1 MAKLKRKSSHLNS
14 RPSLLFQQNVLRLQV
29 TVNDL
34 ESIERLETL
43 KQRMSK
49 LSNELETESL
59 EFVLLDQLV
68 EVDVEQFKDYAHVIA
83 EYKVV
88 EPGVTGER
96 ICVSTRK
103 SDVV

>member
-1 MAKLKRKSSHLNS
+1 M
-14 RPSLLFQQNVLRLQV
+14 LFQQNVLRLQV
-29 TVNDL
+29 TVDDL

-88 EPGVTGER
+88 EPGVTGGA
-96 ICVSTRK
+96 K
-103 SDVV
+103 